1 MRIIGIFFKG
11 HELMKKLILIVEII
25 VSLTAS
31 MAFGVNVNK
40 PVKVFILAGQ
50 SNMEGKAKVSLLDW
64 QIKAPETKEL
74 FKHLHKDGKYIERD
88 DVWINFLNRKG
99 KLTVG
104 FGSPGKIGP
113 ELEFGNV
120 IGDHFDEQVL
130 LIKTAWGGH
139 SLYQNFRP
147 PSASLP
153 GDEKLAEQLANTNKN
168 NKKKKRPAVTIDDI
182 KKAYGLSYRNML
194 KEVNVTLSEMG
205 KRFPEYKG
213 QGYEIAGF
221 VWFQGFND
229 QWGDAPGEYAA
240 NMAHFIRDVRK
251 DLKKPKLPFVIGAI
265 GTNGSKPAKGGGL
278 QVRNAQM
285 SMNKIPEFKGNVKAI
300 RTDVLADKNAERLIV
315 GWQNH
320 KEQWEKVG
328 SDRPYHYLGSVI
340 WYSRIGD
347 GFGKA
352 MIDLTKSKTNK

>member
-1 MRIIGIFFKG
+1 
-11 HELMKKLILIVEII
+11 MKKQIVIIAII
-25 VSLTAS
+25 VSLVAPF
-31 MAFGVNVNK
+31 AFGVNTEK

-50 SNMEGKAKVSLLDW
+50 SNMEGKAKVTLLDY
-64 QIKAPETKEL
+64 QIKAPETKDL

-104 FGSPGKIGP
+104 FGSPGKIGT
-113 ELEFGNV
+113 ELEFGHV
-120 IGDHFDEQVL
+120 IGEYFDEQVL

-139 SLYQNFRP
+139 SLFKSFRP
-147 PSASLP
+147 PSAGLP
-153 GDEKLAEQLANTNKN
+153 DDEKLAEELANTNKN
-168 NKKKKRPAVTIDDI
+168 NKRRNRPEVTIDDI

-194 KEVNVTLSEMG
+194 KEVNTTLSELG

-229 QWGDAPGEYAA
+229 QWGYAPGEYAK
-240 NMAHFIRDVRK
+240 NMEHFIRDVRK

-265 GTNGSKPAKGGGL
+265 GTNGSKPAKGGTL
-278 QVRNAQM
+278 QVRQAQM
-285 SMNKIPEFKGNVKAI
+285 AMNNVKDFKGNVKAI
-300 RTDVLADKNAERLIV
+300 RTDVLADKAAEKLIV

-320 KEQWEKVG
+320 VKEWEKVG
-328 SDRPYHYLGSVI
+328 SDRPYHYLGSAI
-340 WYSRIGD
+340 WYTRIGN

-352 MIDLTKSKTNK
+352 MIELLENKK